1 VSIVLNA
8 RAGSER
14 IPAVTRERILAAARD
29 LNYRPN
35 VLAQS
40 LRRGRAFAIRGYL
53 AARDLIAS
61 RTSHYTAL
69 FASDDD
75 SPTRHA

>member
-1 VSIVLNA
+1 MS
-8 RAGSER
+8 
-14 IPAVTRERILAAARD
+14 
-29 LNYRPN
+29 
-35 VLAQS
+35 
-40 LRRGRAFAIRGYL
+40 AFDRGYL

-75 SPTRHA
+75 SAMGIIRALREHDLAVPRDVSVVGLEVTWTPPTRHA